1 MRYIRLHRHYYS
13 IHAEWLGSICRR
25 LSGNDGKSRLLDE
38 DFVLLAVSF
47 YLLKQDLGACPRN
60 SQLMM

>member
-25 LSGNDGKSRLLDE
+25 LSGDD
-38 DFVLLAVSF
+38 
-47 YLLKQDLGACPRN
+47 
-60 SQLMM
+60 